1 MLKNEK
7 GNVWYGLHFY
17 PGVAEYRE
25 PGKDPYRVFLN
36 ESTIRRMDPTFAGRP
51 VFVLHTEDELKGKS
65 VDELKSMADGWVI
78 ESFFNQ
84 ADGKHWAKFITVSDK
99 ADEKIKQGWTL
110 SNAYYWKDTTRG
122 GQWNGVDYQKE
133 ITDAEYDH
141 LAIVPNPR
149 YEESMVL
156 TPEQFKTYNEEKLSE
171 LRRLQNNKKEP
182 SKMKLKLFERKK
194 VENQI
199 DVENLVVLLPQT
211 KREIAIVDAVE
222 QLDALLLKNADKPV
236 DQVTVKIDDEE
247 SLTIGELK
255 EKYKALKNAYE
266 ELKNEDDCENED
278 DEDEDDE
285 DDVMENEEDDEE
297 ARKKALELAEHEE
310 KEILEKK
317 KKAANKKK
325 KNALSIEE
333 QKKKE
338 KDRLKAE
345 KLRTANRKA
354 QDDDMVEPEG
364 GSLYVGGVEK
374 GKARYGS

>member
-25 PGKDPYRVFLN
+25 TGKDPYRVFLN
-36 ESTIRRMDPTFAGRP
+36 ESTIRKMDPTFAGRP

-65 VDELKSMADGWVI
+65 VDELKGMADGWVI

-84 ADGKHWAKFITVSDK
+84 ADGKHWAKFITVSEK
-99 ADEKIKQGWTL
+99 ADAKIKQGWTL
-110 SNAYYWKDTTRG
+110 SNAYFWKDSTRG

-133 ITDAEYDH
+133 ITDGEYEH

-182 SKMKLKLFERKK
+182 SNMKLKFFERKK

-211 KREIAIVDAVE
+211 KKEIAIVDAVE

-247 SLTIGELK
+247 SLTVGELK

-266 ELKNEDDCENED
+266 ELKDEECENED
-278 DEDEDDE
+278 DEDE
-285 DDVMENEEDDEE
+285 EDDEE
-297 ARKKALELAEHEE
+297 ATENEDDEEAKKKALELAEHEE
-310 KEILEKK
+310 KEIEEKK
-317 KKAANKKK
+317 KANKKKK

-333 QKKKE
+333 QKKKQ
-338 KDRLKAE
+338 KDKDKAE
-345 KLRTANRKA
+345 KLRKANQNSR
-354 QDDDMVEPEG
+354 DDDLVMPEG